1 MRATENSVCWS
12 LDRTT
17 FRKFLAASSNQAL
30 QDVSSSLRSIP
41 LLQGLTDSHLNKLA
55 SCTTSEKF
63 DAGEKIITKG
73 EIGEKFYILKEGAV
87 VCTDIINSATGEPVN
102 DVKLTQGAHFGEVRD
117 ARDARRARAIESS
130 RALIPSAPRGL
141 SLALARSAR
150 SSNSSRAPRP

>member
-87 VCTDIINSATGEPVN
+87 VCTDIINPTTGEPVN
-102 DVKLTQGAHFGEVRD
+102 DVKLTQGAHFGEVRY
-117 ARDARRARAIESS
+117 ARGARVSLGARSLLPLS
-130 RALIPSAPRGL
+130 RSR
-141 SLALARSAR
+141 SRSAR